1 MFIVLLSFTSS
12 LATKCVSLND
22 ETFMIRPTLIDL
34 NPVQLNYYPFL
45 ISLDKCSGSCN
56 VLSPKMC
63 VSKKEIK
70 DMNVKSFNMITTKNE
85 AKTMEKH
92 ISCNCKCKFNSTT
105 CISNQ
110 KWYKK
115 TCQCK
120 CKNYHKSKKD
130 CNWNPSTCICENSKY
145 LKSIANTSGIEC
157 NKIITVME
165 FFINK
170 RDYYI
175 LHISFNISHITIDYY
190 Y

>member
-34 NPVQLNYYPFL
+34 NPFQLNYYPFL

-63 VSKKEIK
+63 VSKKKKK
-70 DMNVKSFNMITTKNE
+70 DMNVKTFNMITTKNE

-115 TCQCK
+115 HV
-120 CKNYHKSKKD
+120 NV
-130 CNWNPSTCICENSKY
+130 NV
-145 LKSIANTSGIEC
+145 
-157 NKIITVME
+157 KIIIRARKIV
-165 FFINK
+165 IG
-170 RDYYI
+170 I
-175 LHISFNISHITIDYY
+175 LAHVFVKIAST
-190 Y
+190 